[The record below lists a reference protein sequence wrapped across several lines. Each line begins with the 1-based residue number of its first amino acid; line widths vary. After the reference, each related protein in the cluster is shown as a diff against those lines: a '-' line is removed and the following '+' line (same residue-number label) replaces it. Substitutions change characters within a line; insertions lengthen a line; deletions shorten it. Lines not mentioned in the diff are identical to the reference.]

1 MIGQLLD
8 RRYRIIKVTDSS
20 EVGKT
25 YLAAD
30 THRPG
35 YPQCTVREMRLPGK
49 SSQTPELVKVIFQR
63 NAEIIE
69 KLGKH
74 DKIPELLAYF
84 EENQSLYLIE
94 EFIAGHL

>member
-25 YLAAD
+25 YVAAD

-35 YPQCTVREMRLPGK
+35 YPQCTVRESDSRYK
-49 SSQTPELVKVIFQR
+49 FANSRISQSYISKKCR
-63 NAEIIE
+63 N
-69 KLGKH
+69 
-74 DKIPELLAYF
+74 
-84 EENQSLYLIE
+84 N
-94 EFIAGHL
+94 